1 MDCSCDHLTSFAVLL
16 DTGSG
21 KSSSELSDNDAKAL
35 EVISLVGAIMSA
47 IFLAVT
53 ILVSLLYERPTS
65 QHEQ

>member
-16 DTGSG
+16 DTRSG
-21 KSSSELSDNDAKAL
+21 NTELSDNDAKAL
-35 EVISLVGAIMSA
+35 EVVSLVGAIMSA